1 VPADLPF
8 VLATL
13 ARRGLIRPGRPDRVL
28 GQISALRD
36 WGYTLAGE
44 LRGSAARFPDR
55 IAIIDERGSITY
67 QRLVKRTDRLAQA
80 LRGAAGVAAG
90 DRVGILCRN
99 HGGMVEM
106 MVAASGLGA
115 DPVLINTGL
124 SGAQL
129 AAVAE
134 EQQLRLVC
142 HDAEF
147 ADIVASMPAEVARRP
162 MSRMDELISRAPP
175 VKLRRPERDGR
186 TIVLTSGTTGTPKG
200 ARRPIP
206 PGLGP
211 LASIVSRI
219 PLHAGERMLVS
230 APLFHTW
237 GLSALQIAFAL
248 SSTVVLQRRFDP
260 PATLQA
266 IVDNRATSLFVVPI
280 MLQRLLE
287 IAPPRLGLKVVATSG
302 SALPGTLATRFMDA
316 YGDVLYNLYGSTEA
330 SWASIATP
338 ADLRRAPS
346 TAGRP
351 PHGTRVAILDNRGE
365 PVPAGGVGQIF
376 VGNAM
381 LFEGYTSGTATDL
394 RDGLLATGDL
404 GHLDESGLLYVDGR
418 EDDMISSGGENV
430 FPGAVED
437 LLSGLPQ
444 VREVAVVGVPDHEFG
459 QRLAA
464 YLVLRP
470 GETLDPEAVR
480 EYVRHWL
487 ARYYVPR
494 EVVFLDEL
502 PRNATGKVVTRDLPR
517 RD

>member
-1 VPADLPF
+1 MPPDLPF
-8 VLATL
+8 VFSTL
-13 ARRGLIRPGRPDRVL
+13 ARRGLARPGRPDRVL
-28 GQISALRD
+28 GQITTLRE

-55 IAIIDERGSITY
+55 VAIIDDRGSITY
-67 QRLVKRTDRLAQA
+67 RRLVRRTDRLAHA
-80 LRGAAGVAAG
+80 LKGWAGVVPG
-90 DRVGILCRN
+90 DRVGVLCRN
-99 HGGMVEM
+99 HGGMVEVM
-106 MVAASGLGA
+106 IATSGLGA
-115 DPVLINTGL
+115 DPVLVNSGL

-129 AAVAE
+129 ATVAE
-134 EQQLRLVC
+134 QQSLRLIC

-147 ADIVASMPAEVARRP
+147 TDVVASMPAEVVRMP
-162 MSRMDELISRAPP
+162 LSRMDELISQAPP
-175 VKLRRPERDGR
+175 TPLRRPERDGR

-211 LASIVSRI
+211 LASIISRI
-219 PLHAGERMLVS
+219 PVQAGERMFIS

-237 GLSALQIAFAL
+237 GLSALQMAFAL

-260 PATLQA
+260 RNTLQA
-266 IVDNRATSLFVVPI
+266 IVDTEATSLFVVPV

-287 IAPPRLGLKVVATSG
+287 IEPAPTKLRVAAASG
-302 SALPGTLATRFMDA
+302 SALPGGLAVRFMDA
-316 YGDVLYNLYGSTEA
+316 YGDILYNLYGSTEA

-338 ADLRRAPS
+338 ADLRAAPG

-351 PHGTRVAILDNRGE
+351 PHGTRIAIIGDDGKPVAPG
-365 PVPAGGVGQIF
+365 AVGQIF

-381 LFEGYTSGTATDL
+381 LFEGYTSGNREHL
-394 RDGLLATGDL
+394 RAGLLATGDL
-404 GHLDESGLLYVDGR
+404 GHLDEDGLLYVDGR
-418 EDDMISSGGENV
+418 RDDMIVSGGENV
-430 FPGAVED
+430 FPGAVEN

-444 VREVAVVGVPDHEFG
+444 VREVAVTGVDDHEFG

-470 GETLDPEAVR
+470 GETLDGEAVR
-480 EYVRHWL
+480 EYVRHRL

-494 EVVFLDEL
+494 EVVFLAEL
-502 PRNATGKVVTRDLPR
+502 PRNATGKVVVRDLPR
-517 RD
+517 RT